1 MKLESTQILNAKG
14 LIDLKN
20 IFLSAQDLKKYF
32 SQDYIDRSD
41 FPILDNLFS
50 QLYSNEGIIS
60 KVSSSIIDENTIDDK
75 ASNELQKIRK
85 KIRNLEQDIRS
96 KLNSMI
102 HSSSF
107 SKYIQ
112 ENVVTIRNDRF
123 VIPIKEEYRNQ
134 IKGFIHDISNAGS
147 TLFIEPISIFELN
160 NEINQLKI
168 EEEIEI
174 EKILQNLTSLFYP
187 YIEELKVDF
196 NIIGNLDF
204 IFALKFDL
212 YNSFPRITSYTL
224 LTSGSVNSSGSR
236 LKAISL
242 YKILFFNL
250 NNPSNIISLW
260 SNANFSSVM
269 LSCVYPVVSTT
280 PFLNIFLWG

>member
-1 MKLESTQILNAKG
+1 
-14 LIDLKN
+14 
-20 IFLSAQDLKKYF
+20 
-32 SQDYIDRSD
+32 
-41 FPILDNLFS
+41 
-50 QLYSNEGIIS
+50 
-60 KVSSSIIDENTIDDK
+60 
-75 ASNELQKIRK
+75 
-85 KIRNLEQDIRS
+85 
-96 KLNSMI
+96 MI

-204 IFALKFDL
+204 IFAKAK
-212 YNSFPRITSYTL
+212 YSKSISFI
-224 LTSGSVNSSGSR
+224 
-236 LKAISL
+236 K
-242 YKILFFNL
+242 
-250 NNPSNIISLW
+250 SNIARYSL
-260 SNANFSSVM
+260 
-269 LSCVYPVVSTT
+269 
-280 PFLNIFLWG
+280 I

>member
-1 MKLESTQILNAKG
+1 MNDYYLQKLEFNTILEKLSTFCSTDLGKTISLQLKISNNPNTVKEKLNETAEAVNLIYKNSTPSFYDIQDIQIYLMKLESTQILNAKG

-123 VIPIKEEYRNQ
+123 VIPIK
-134 IKGFIHDISNAGS
+134 
-147 TLFIEPISIFELN
+147 
-160 NEINQLKI
+160 
-168 EEEIEI
+168 
-174 EKILQNLTSLFYP
+174 
-187 YIEELKVDF
+187 
-196 NIIGNLDF
+196 
-204 IFALKFDL
+204 
-212 YNSFPRITSYTL
+212 
-224 LTSGSVNSSGSR
+224 
-236 LKAISL
+236 
-242 YKILFFNL
+242 
-250 NNPSNIISLW
+250 
-260 SNANFSSVM
+260 
-269 LSCVYPVVSTT
+269 
-280 PFLNIFLWG
+280 